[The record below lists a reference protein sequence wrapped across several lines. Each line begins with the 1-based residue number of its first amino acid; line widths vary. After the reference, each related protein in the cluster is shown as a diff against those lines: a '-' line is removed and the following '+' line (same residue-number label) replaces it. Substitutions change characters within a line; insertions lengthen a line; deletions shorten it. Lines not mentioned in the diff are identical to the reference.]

1 MKEMKNAELLAY
13 LHNAVK
19 PALGCTEPVCAALVC
34 AAASHAGVGAI
45 QSLQLTVNPGL
56 YKNGMSV
63 AIPHFDAVGIPY
75 AAALGALI
83 GDPDREL
90 QIFDEIT
97 PQVAAQAKALV
108 EAGRVT
114 VTLAEGERK
123 LYARCTL
130 TGSEGS
136 AVAEIRDAHT
146 NLVRIE
152 KNGQVVFSKETQNQ
166 KGGSSLEDELLA
178 STVAQLRQAAWQLPA
193 EDLEFLLEGIT
204 PNETMARLGRE
215 QPSPV
220 GIASPLES
228 SLGNSLMERMM
239 KLVGDS
245 VEARLDGCPYAVTS
259 SAGSGSKGL
268 DLLLPLAEAARE
280 AHLDR
285 DQLAHAVAFGHL
297 LNNYINLKIGKLS
310 AVCTCAVAA
319 STSMS
324 AALVALWGGTDEQIG
339 YAINNMTGA
348 VTGMICDGGK
358 PGCTLKLAQS
368 TASAY
373 LSAKMALAG
382 HTLRSTDGIC
392 AETPEECIR
401 NMARIANQGMPT
413 MDHEILDIMLH
424 KGDHHE

>member
-1 MKEMKNAELLAY
+1 M
-13 LHNAVK
+13 
-19 PALGCTEPVCAALVC
+19 
-34 AAASHAGVGAI
+34 
-45 QSLQLTVNPGL
+45 
-56 YKNGMSV
+56 

-83 GDPDREL
+83 ASTREEL
-90 QIFDEIT
+90 QIFDAIT
-97 PQVAAQAKALV
+97 PELADRAKALV
-108 EAGRVT
+108 ASGKVT
-114 VTLAEGERK
+114 VSLAEGEK
-123 LYARCTL
+123 KIYAHCEL

-136 AVAEIRDAHT
+136 ATAEIRDAHT
-146 NLVRIE
+146 NIVRVE
-152 KNGQVVFSKETQNQ
+152 KNGQLLFSKDKES
-166 KGGSSLEDELLA
+166 KASGSSIEDELLA
-178 STVAQLRQAAWQLPA
+178 SSIAQLRQAAWQLPP
-193 EDLEFLLEGIT
+193 EELDFLLEGIS

-215 QPSPV
+215 QPSAV
-220 GIASPLES
+220 GIASTLES

-245 VEARLDGCPYAVTS
+245 IEARLDGCPYAVTS

-268 DLLLPLAEAARE
+268 ALLLPLAEAA
-280 AHLDR
+280 ADGHIDR
-285 DQLAHAVAFGHL
+285 PQLAHAVAFGHL
-297 LNNYINLKIGKLS
+297 LNSYINLKIGKLS

-319 STSMS
+319 STATA

-358 PGCTLKLAQS
+358 PGCALKLAQS

-373 LSAKMALAG
+373 LSAKMALSG

-392 AETPEECIR
+392 ADTPEECIR

-424 KGDHHE
+424 KGDRHE